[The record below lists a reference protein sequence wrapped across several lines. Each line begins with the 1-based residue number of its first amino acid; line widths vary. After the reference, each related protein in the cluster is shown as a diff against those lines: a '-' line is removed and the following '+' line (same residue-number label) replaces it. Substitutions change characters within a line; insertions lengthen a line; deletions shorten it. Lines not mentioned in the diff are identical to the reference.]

1 VWTDE
6 VEVVS
11 VVAFLVWEVSM
22 DQVLVGDL
30 VMVGLPDQE
39 VFVPGFDCEIQEL
52 VGVGEELVNLKT

>member
-11 VVAFLVWEVSM
+11 VVAFLVWEVLM

-39 VFVPGFDCEIQEL
+39 VYVRGCDCEIQEL